1 MVVVVLVVAAAGG
14 ASCFAFRTTRLGLR
28 ARPLILERG

>member
-1 MVVVVLVVAAAGG
+1 MVVVLVAAAAGG
-14 ASCFAFRTTRLGLR
+14 ASCFAFPTTGLGLR